1 MKEIISKERTWLISN
16 PIPNTSTSCNKDLNG
31 GYGTWDKIGNNLLS
45 KFIARLKKKNIKIP
59 VICLGYI
66 SSILESKGINTIYT
80 ESILN
85 SKQIIKKEK
94 IECVVIY
101 GSIVCCEFENK
112 LIKNIKAINTNIK
125 IIVVGTFPTKFPE
138 IFKNA
143 DYVIIGEP
151 EEFFIN
157 WDGTLDV
164 FKSKEKKIYSKNLSN
179 LDDLPFPKYTSY
191 FYKNFS
197 YSPMLSKP
205 TGFIEATRGCPYSC
219 GYYCTYGENQ
229 GKAIRSHSPKRL
241 LSIMK
246 ELQERYGFKS
256 FQFRDPVWGLKKDF
270 IEEFS
275 LAIIK
280 SGLNFEWGIETR
292 IDLLDKPK
300 LRLLKK
306 AGLRS
311 INIGIETPN
320 INIASANKRK
330 LCPEDHQRE
339 IIDFASKINI
349 LINAFYIMGLEEDTE
364 KSCNE
369 TIAYSLSLDTYMAR
383 YSVCTPYPGTGFY
396 DDLKKNKRLTK
407 HNFSSYNQ
415 QELVYKQKN
424 LKDNIVKKLIQKAYI
439 KYYLRPKIIFKILKQ
454 KFEK

>member
-1 MKEIISKERTWLISN
+1 
-16 PIPNTSTSCNKDLNG
+16 
-31 GYGTWDKIGNNLLS
+31 
-45 KFIARLKKKNIKIP
+45 
-59 VICLGYI
+59 
-66 SSILESKGINTIYT
+66 
-80 ESILN
+80 
-85 SKQIIKKEK
+85 
-94 IECVVIY
+94 
-101 GSIVCCEFENK
+101 
-112 LIKNIKAINTNIK
+112 
-125 IIVVGTFPTKFPE
+125 
-138 IFKNA
+138 
-143 DYVIIGEP
+143 
-151 EEFFIN
+151 
-157 WDGTLDV
+157 
-164 FKSKEKKIYSKNLSN
+164 
-179 LDDLPFPKYTSY
+179 
-191 FYKNFS
+191 
-197 YSPMLSKP
+197 
-205 TGFIEATRGCPYSC
+205 
-219 GYYCTYGENQ
+219 
-229 GKAIRSHSPKRL
+229 
-241 LSIMK
+241 MK
-246 ELQERYGFKS
+246 ELQENYGFKS
-256 FQFRDPVWGLKKDF
+256 FQFRDPVWGLNKNF

-275 LAIIK
+275 LVIIK

-292 IDLLDKPK
+292 VDLLDKPK

-320 INIASANKRK
+320 INVATENKRK
-330 LCPEDHQRE
+330 VCAEDHQRE
-339 IIDFASKINI
+339 IIEFASKINI

-396 DDLKKNKRLTK
+396 EKKKKNKRLTK

>member
-1 MKEIISKERTWLISN
+1 MKELISQKRTWLISN
-16 PIPNTSTSCNKDLNG
+16 PIPNTFSSCNKDLNG
-31 GYGTWDKIGNNLLS
+31 GYGTWDKIGNNLIS

-80 ESILN
+80 ESLSN
-85 SKQIIKKEK
+85 TKQIIQKEK

-112 LIKNIKAINTNIK
+112 LIKDIKDMNINIK

-143 DYVIIGEP
+143 DFVIIGEP
-151 EEFFIN
+151 EEFFLN

-164 FKSKEKKIYSKNLSN
+164 FKLKEKKIYSKNLNN
-179 LDDLPFPKYTSY
+179 LDDLPIPKYSSY
-191 FYKNFS
+191 FSKNFS

-246 ELQERYGFKS
+246 ELQKKYGFKS

-270 IEEFS
+270 IEKFS

-292 IDLLDKPK
+292 IDLLDKSK

-320 INIASANKRK
+320 INVAAANKRK

-339 IIDFASKINI
+339 IIEFASRINI
-349 LINAFYIMGLEEDTE
+349 RINAFYIMGLEDDTE

-369 TIAYSLSLDTYMAR
+369 TIDYSLSLDTYMAR
-383 YSVCTPYPGTGFY
+383 FSVCTPYPGTGFY
-396 DDLKKNKRLTK
+396 NDLKKNKRLTK
-407 HNFSSYNQ
+407 HNLASYNQ
-415 QELVYKQKN
+415 QELVYAQKN
-424 LKDNIVKKLIQKAYI
+424 LKDDLVKSLVQKAYI
-439 KYYLRPKIIFKILKQ
+439 KYYLRPKIVLKILKQ
-454 KFEK
+454 KIEK